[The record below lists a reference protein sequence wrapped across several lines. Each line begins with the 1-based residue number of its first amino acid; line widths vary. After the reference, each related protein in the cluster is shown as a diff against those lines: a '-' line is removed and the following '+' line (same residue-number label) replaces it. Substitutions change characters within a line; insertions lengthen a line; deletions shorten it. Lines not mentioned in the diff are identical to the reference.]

1 MTCAKSV
8 GRDIRY
14 DAVEYR
20 EYIKSADRV
29 NTAKFLLV

>member
-1 MTCAKSV
+1 MTCAESV

-20 EYIKSADRV
+20 EYIRSVVRV
-29 NTAKFLLV
+29 NTANFLLV